1 MTHFF
6 AKAALAALI
15 GFGGLGATATTASAD
30 SIRFGIGDGGLS
42 VQVRDHDRGWDR
54 GRGRG
59 DRGWDRHG
67 RRGRCAPWMATRK
80 AERFGLRRAH
90 VVDISRRRV
99 IVEGRK
105 RGRFITVAFANA
117 RGCPTIGRY

>member
-15 GFGGLGATATTASAD
+15 GFGGIGATATTASAD
-30 SIRFGIGDGGLS
+30 TIRFGVSDGGFS
-42 VQVRDHDRGWDR
+42 VQVRDHDRR
-54 GRGRG
+54 
-59 DRGWDRHG
+59 DRGWDRHERRWDRHD

-90 VVDISRRRV
+90 VVDISRHRV

-105 RGRFITVAFANA
+105 RGRFITVAFAND
-117 RGCPTIGRY
+117 RGCPTLGRY

>member
-15 GFGGLGATATTASAD
+15 GFGGLGATANTASAD
-30 SIRFGIGDGGLS
+30 SIRFGISDGGLS
-42 VQVRDHDRGWDR
+42 VQVRDHDRGRDGGWD
-54 GRGRG
+54 RG